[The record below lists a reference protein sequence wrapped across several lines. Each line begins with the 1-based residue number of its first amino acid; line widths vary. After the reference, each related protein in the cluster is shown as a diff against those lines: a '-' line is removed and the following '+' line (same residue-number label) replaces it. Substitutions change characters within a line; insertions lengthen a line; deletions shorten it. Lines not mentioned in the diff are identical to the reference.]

1 MPQSTQRW
9 WENVCLLDKY
19 VELIGEPNVIQ
30 VVTDSALA
38 NLLAGNIFSSFKKK
52 KFLICIYI

>member
-1 MPQSTQRW
+1 MPQSTLRW
-9 WENVCLLDKY
+9 WEYVCLLDKY

-38 NLLAGNIFSSFKKK
+38 NVLAGNNTVISS
-52 KFLICIYI
+52 LPS